1 MFASEKEMDLL
12 CMKLTMITMR
22 KNAMFIACVLSLLTA
37 ACVSKKKYAE
47 INQRNSAISGEL
59 TTERSKF
66 NTCEKEKA
74 EALARL
80 RALEATNT
88 ALKDRVD
95 ELKNTNAA
103 LLNNLGDMAT
113 LSKKE
118 AENLERSL
126 ESIREKDLQI
136 RYLRDAMSK
145 KDSVTLAL
153 VTSLKGALGSLD
165 DEDIEIN
172 VEKGVVFISISD
184 KMLFKSGSYRIT
196 DRARGVLGKI
206 AKVVNDK
213 PSIDFMVEGHTDTVP
228 INQPGISDNWDLS
241 VLRAT
246 SVVRVLQSEFGVDP
260 ARMTAA
266 GKSFYVPVAGNDTA
280 ENRARNRRTRIVVLP
295 KLDEFYN
302 MIEEGMKQATEA
314 SKAG

>member
-1 MFASEKEMDLL
+1 
-12 CMKLTMITMR
+12 MK
-22 KNAMFIACVLSLLTA
+22 KNAIFIACLLSVLMA

-47 INQRNSAISGEL
+47 INQRNSEMAGKL
-59 TTERSKF
+59 TTEQSKF
-66 NTCEKEKA
+66 STCEKEKA
-74 EALARL
+74 EALARV
-80 RALEATNT
+80 RTLEATNS

-153 VTSLKGALGSLD
+153 VTSLKGALGNLD
-165 DEDIEIN
+165 DEDIEIS

-196 DRARGVLGKI
+196 DRAKSVLGKI

-228 INQPGISDNWDLS
+228 ISQPGISDNWDLS

-246 SVVRVLQSEFGVDP
+246 SVVRVLQKEFGVDP
-260 ARMTAA
+260 VRMTAA
-266 GKSFYVPVAGNDTA
+266 GRSFYVPLAGNETA
-280 ENRARNRRTRIVVLP
+280 QNRAKNRRTRIVVLP

-302 MIEEGMKQATEA
+302 MIEEGMKEAANA
-314 SKAG
+314 SKPG